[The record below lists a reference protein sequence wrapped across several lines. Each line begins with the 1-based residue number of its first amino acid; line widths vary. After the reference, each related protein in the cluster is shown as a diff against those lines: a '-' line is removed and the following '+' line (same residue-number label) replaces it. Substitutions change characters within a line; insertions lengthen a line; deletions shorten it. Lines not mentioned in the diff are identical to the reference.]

1 MKQSWLRLAITIHYS
16 SRFVQQYAGLH
27 LCLSNASISVVKKTA
42 FGGFPVIEAARIGKA
57 ADLNCKNW
65 DSSAQ
70 ASEVSNSDIQFVA
83 IRVLFSS

>member
-1 MKQSWLRLAITIHYS
+1 MIQSWLHWAIATHSS
-16 SRFVQQYAGLH
+16 SRYGQQCSDLH
-27 LCLSNASISVVKKTA
+27 LCASSASISVVKKTA
-42 FGGFPVIEAARIGKA
+42 SGGSPVIKAARIGKA

-83 IRVLFSS
+83 VQVLFSS